1 MLAYL
6 VEAVGTFILL
16 AVILNASSFG
26 NMAPLTI
33 GLALTVAIAIGGAVS
48 GGHFN
53 PVVTLVMFLKNQVSQ
68 NDALMYVVAQVV
80 GAVAAQQMKKL
91 L

>member
-1 MLAYL
+1 MLIYI

-16 AVILNASSFG
+16 SVILNASSFG

-33 GLALTVAIAIGGAVS
+33 GLALTIAIAIGGAIS

-53 PVVTLVMFLKNQVSQ
+53 PVVTLVMLLKNQLSQ
-68 NDALMYVVAQVV
+68 NNALFYVIAQVI
-80 GAVAAQQMKKL
+80 GGIAASQLKQL
-91 L
+91 N

>member
-33 GLALTVAIAIGGAVS
+33 GLALTVAIAIGDSIS

-68 NDALMYVVAQVV
+68 NDALMYVAAQVV
-80 GAVAAQQMKKL
+80 GAIAAQQMKKL

>member
-1 MLAYL
+1 MLAYV
-6 VEAVGTFILL
+6 VEAIGTFILL

-33 GLALTVAIAIGGAVS
+33 SLALTVAIAIGGSIS

-53 PVVTLVMFLKNQVSQ
+53 PVVTLVMFLKNQISQ
-68 NDALMYVVAQVV
+68 NDALVYVVAQVI
-80 GAVAAQQMKKL
+80 GAGVACKLKKIF
-91 L
+91 

>member
-6 VEAVGTFILL
+6 VEAVGTFFLL
-16 AVILNASSFG
+16 AVILNASSLG

-33 GLALTVAIAIGGAVS
+33 GLTLTILIVIGGAAS
-48 GGHFN
+48 GAHFN
-53 PVVTLVMFLKNQVSQ
+53 PAVTLVMFLKNQISQ
-68 NDALMYVVAQVV
+68 NDALMYVVAQIV

>member
-33 GLALTVAIAIGGAVS
+33 GLALTVAIAIGGSIS

-68 NDALMYVVAQVV
+68 NDALMYVAAQVV
-80 GAVAAQQMKKL
+80 GAIAAQQMKKL

>member
-1 MLAYL
+1 MQAY
-6 VEAVGTFILL
+6 VAEAVGTFVLL
-16 AVILNASSFG
+16 SVILNAGSFG

-33 GLALTVAIAIGGAVS
+33 GLALAVAIAIGGAVS

-53 PVVTLVMFLKNQVSQ
+53 PVVTLVMFLQNQIAQ
-68 NDALMYVVAQVV
+68 NEALLYVVAQIV
-80 GAVAAQQMKKL
+80 GAVAARQVKL